1 MTAREGSISR
11 ASRLLGLT
19 QPTISVQLK
28 ALEQELGE
36 QLFQRR
42 GRNLV
47 LTDQGQVTF
56 RYADEIFGLGR
67 ELVTTLAGRPTGRP
81 VRFAVG
87 ISDALPKLTAWKLLE
102 PALGNA
108 DAEYRVTCR
117 TDKVDRLLGE
127 LAIHALDLVLADVP
141 VPPTV
146 RIRAFNH
153 LLGECGVTVF
163 GTPDLARKYRRQFPQ
178 SLDGAPFLL
187 HGESSALRRSL
198 EQWFSTAGVRPTVI
212 AEVDDVA
219 ILQVFGQHGMG
230 LFAAPT
236 VAEASIKASYG
247 VQVVGRLDDVRERFY
262 AISADRKLKHPAVV
276 AISDSARHHLFG

>member
-1 MTAREGSISR
+1 M
-11 ASRLLGLT
+11 LGLT

-28 ALEQELGE
+28 ALERELGE
-36 QLFQRR
+36 QLFARR

-67 ELVTTLAGRPTGRP
+67 ELVTTLAGQPTGRP

-102 PALGNA
+102 PAFAPGGPPL
-108 DAEYRVTCR
+108 RVTCR

-127 LAIHALDLVLADVP
+127 LAIHQLDLVLADVP
-141 VPPTV
+141 VPPTL
-146 RIRAFNH
+146 RLRAFNH
-153 LLGECGVTVF
+153 LLGECGVTIF
-163 GTPDLARKYRRQFPQ
+163 GTAPLARKHRRRFPQ

-187 HGESSALRRSL
+187 HGETSALRRSL
-198 EQWFSTAGVRPTVI
+198 EQWFAARGVRPQVV
-212 AEVDDVA
+212 AEVEDVA
-219 ILQVFGQHGMG
+219 ILQVFGQEGLG

-236 VAEASIKASYG
+236 VAEASVKASYH
-247 VQVVGRLDDVRERFY
+247 VEVVGRLDDVRERFY

-276 AISDSARHHLFG
+276 AISDAARDHLFGS

>member
-1 MTAREGSISR
+1 M
-11 ASRLLGLT
+11 LGLT

-67 ELVTTLAGRPTGRP
+67 ELVTTLAGRATGRP

-102 PALGNA
+102 PALGPG
-108 DAEYRVTCR
+108 DASYRVTCR
-117 TDKVDRLLGE
+117 TDKVDRLLGD

-163 GTPDLARKYRRQFPQ
+163 GTPDLARKYRRQFPR
-178 SLDGAPFLL
+178 SLEGAPFLL
-187 HGESSALRRSL
+187 HGETSALRRSL
-198 EQWFSTAGVRPTVI
+198 EQWFATAGVRPTVI

-236 VAEASIKASYG
+236 VAEASVKASYG
-247 VQVVGRLDDVRERFY
+247 VQVVGRLEDVRERFY

-276 AISDSARHHLFG
+276 AISDAARHHLFG